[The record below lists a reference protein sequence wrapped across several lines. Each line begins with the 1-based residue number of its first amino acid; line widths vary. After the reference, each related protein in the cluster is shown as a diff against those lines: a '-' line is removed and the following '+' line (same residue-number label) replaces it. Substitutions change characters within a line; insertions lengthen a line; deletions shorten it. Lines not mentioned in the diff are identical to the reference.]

1 MYSITDILSPKFSW
15 HCVWG
20 EFPLYD
26 SLCWNGGI
34 LTLWPIFPSV
44 YFATVLPSSCYT
56 LLTQRFANNILTS
69 CCSLPPVLSL
79 QHKFLLS
86 YSRSISS
93 AHKHL
98 LFQAAHPFVFAESV
112 CSPFLQERKRSRFC
126 PGFVSLC
133 WKCTTTTTTT
143 PRVLEKNPSWAPT
156 CILNELL
163 AP

>member
-1 MYSITDILSPKFSW
+1 MALCSRGIPSLRLSLLKWRNFNIVANFPFCLFLRQFCHLLVIPFLLSVLRIIYW
-15 HCVWG
+15 HPVA
-20 EFPLYD
+20 L
-26 SLCWNGGI
+26 
-34 LTLWPIFPSV
+34 
-44 YFATVLPSSCYT
+44 
-56 LLTQRFANNILTS
+56 
-69 CCSLPPVLSL
+69 LPPVLSL

-133 WKCTTTTTTT
+133 WKCTTTTTTK